1 MSIHILWIGAVD
13 LGINLFLNCFFWSIM
28 MPVISNF
35 SVTVQQWV
43 AEYGMIHVIWAATLF
58 TVLAPCLFLHF
69 DFVQSMMMNGTR
81 AEGADKERLD
91 RIFGIVCKA
100 ADADA
105 SKYLLYIIEDGAINA
120 LAMGKRRIAVHRGAM
135 VKCHDDE
142 LAGLLAHELGH
153 LRRKHTPFGMFQV
166 GVQWFTRYILLFFYS
181 CKWFLGAISVIP
193 FIGWIFLWISYA
205 LYVVYY
211 GICWFWRFPYFYL
224 GSFYSRRIEYDAD
237 AFAVNIG
244 LGECIY
250 RGLCKIAVENMNNPH
265 PRLEVDG
272 WDWVT
277 WKLGSDHPDLDNR
290 IKRVKENCI
299 KWREKNNYSDSDGT
313 EGSPFEMT
321 SAEQTTEKESG
332 CEQAPGSEE
341 KLNVPQ
347 EISEVSG
354 DGDSEK
360 EEIKDGDRCPFCGER
375 LYSRVDKRGNTY
387 LICGNSRYWHLGGAY
402 CDFRKY
408 PKKGGD
414 RTK

>member
-1 MSIHILWIGAVD
+1 MSIHILWIGVVD

-58 TVLAPCLFLHF
+58 TVLAPFLFLHF
-69 DFVQSMMMNGTR
+69 DFVQGLIMNGTR
-81 AEGADKERLD
+81 AEGTDKERLD
-91 RIFGIVCKA
+91 KIFGIVCKA

-120 LAMGKRRIAVHRGAM
+120 LAMGKRRIAVYRGAM

-153 LRRKHTPFGMFQV
+153 LRRKHTPFELFRA
-166 GVQWFTRYILLFFYS
+166 GVQWFTRYILFFFYS

-193 FIGWIFLWISYA
+193 FIGFIFLWISYA

-211 GICWFWRFPYFYL
+211 GICWFLRFPYFYL

-250 RGLCKIAVENMNNPH
+250 RGLCKIAAENMNNPH
-265 PRLEVDG
+265 SRFKPDG
-272 WDWVT
+272 WDRFLWE
-277 WKLGSDHPDLDNR
+277 LESDHPDMDNR
-290 IKRVKENCI
+290 IKRVKKNCL

-313 EGSPFEMT
+313 EEPPFET
-321 SAEQTTEKESG
+321 APAQQASKDESEQEPETEEVLEVMQEMS
-332 CEQAPGSEE
+332 EVAADAFLSEE
-341 KLNVPQ
+341 D
-347 EISEVSG
+347 I
-354 DGDSEK
+354 
-360 EEIKDGDRCPFCGER
+360 EEGNRCPYCGER

-387 LICGNSRYWHLGGAY
+387 LICGNSRYWQLGGAY

-414 RTK
+414 RKR

>member
-43 AEYGMIHVIWAATLF
+43 AEYGMIHVIRAATLF

-69 DFVQSMMMNGTR
+69 DFVQGLIMNGTR
-81 AEGADKERLD
+81 AEGTDKERLD
-91 RIFGIVCKA
+91 KIFGIVCKA
-100 ADADA
+100 ADTDA

-120 LAMGKRRIAVHRGAM
+120 LAMGKRRIAVYRGAM

-153 LRRKHTPFGMFQV
+153 LRRKHTPFELFRV
-166 GVQWFTRYILLFFYS
+166 GVQWFTRYILFFFYS

-193 FIGWIFLWISYA
+193 FIGFIFLWISYA

-211 GICWFWRFPYFYL
+211 GICWFLKFPYFYL

-250 RGLCKIAVENMNNPH
+250 RGLCKIAAENMNNPH
-265 PRLEVDG
+265 SRFNPDG
-272 WDWVT
+272 WDRFL
-277 WKLGSDHPDLDNR
+277 WKLESDHPDMDNR
-290 IKRVKENCI
+290 IKRVKKNCL
-299 KWREKNNYSDSDGT
+299 KWREKNNYSDSDGA
-313 EGSPFEMT
+313 EESSFEFAQ
-321 SAEQTTEKESG
+321 AELI
-332 CEQAPGSEE
+332 SEE
-341 KLNVPQ
+341 NLNLNTPR
-347 EISEVSG
+347 EISEVS
-354 DGDSEK
+354 DEGDSEK
-360 EEIKDGDRCPFCGER
+360 EEIKDGDRCPYCGER

-387 LICGNSRYWHLGGAY
+387 FICGNSRYWQLGGAY

-408 PKKGGD
+408 PKKGGGQK
-414 RTK
+414 TVI